1 MMKTILAAAAGLLAV
16 LLPAAGQSAPQPP
29 APPARILVTLQAVEV
44 HGGAAQQLVLGPFPA
59 PGMYDALLKSEGSE
73 ATEISVQT
81 PNDSPGVARY
91 SQFVTFTT
99 HDQGKAVRNV
109 MTAPTSLEATPH
121 INTDGTITVDLK
133 WEVTRV
139 APAAGDTIPMTTT
152 QSMTTRRTFKSSQTL
167 LFGGTALT
175 APGSKPG
182 EAPAMTESLQ
192 FVTVT
197 LLPGKV
203 AAR

>member
-1 MMKTILAAAAGLLAV
+1 MKTTLAPALGLLAV
-16 LLPAAGQSAPQPP
+16 LLPPAVQAAPQPTATP
-29 APPARILVTLQAVEV
+29 QRILVTLQAVEV
-44 HGGAAQQLVLGPFPA
+44 HGSTAQRLILGPFPA
-59 PGMYDALLKSEGSE
+59 PGVYDALLKSEGSE

-91 SQFVTFTT
+91 SRFVAFTV
-99 HDQGKAVRNV
+99 HDQGKAVRSF

-139 APAAGDTIPMTTT
+139 APAAVDTVPMTTT

-167 LFGGTALT
+167 VFGGTAST
-175 APGSKPG
+175 TSSGKPG
-182 EAPAMTESLQ
+182 EAPVMTESLQ

-197 LLPGKV
+197 VLPSVV
-203 AAR
+203 AAL